1 MPTTITE
8 PSGGWLPALLQLADA
23 AFPTGSYAH
32 SFGLEEIVRQGE
44 VKDEATLGAFLRERF
59 IPALAHVDLPLV
71 REARSAAAARDR
83 ADLMALDRLA
93 GALRLSRELREAS
106 LQTGRRRL
114 AILIRL
120 RPTPELE
127 LLDQICREDPL
138 AGHHAI
144 VWGASCAS
152 VPARAALEAYYYHS
166 VSCLCTAAPK
176 LIRLGQEGVQRVLSE
191 CLREADHRV
200 TKAFG
205 VSREAIGWFD
215 PTLDIASMHHEVAD
229 ERLFIS

>member
-1 MPTTITE
+1 MRFVARTTQPFASSCIERRLPGVPLSRCFALSPPAGMPTTITE

-23 AFPTGSYAH
+23 AFPTGWYAH

-44 VKDEATLGAFLRERF
+44 VRDEATLGAFLRERF
-59 IPALAHVDLPLV
+59 IPALGYVELPLV

-138 AGHHAI
+138 AGHHAV
-144 VWGASCAS
+144 VWGASAPPCRHGLPWKPTTTIPFPACA
-152 VPARAALEAYYYHS
+152 
-166 VSCLCTAAPK
+166 
-176 LIRLGQEGVQRVLSE
+176 RLLPS
-191 CLREADHRV
+191 
-200 TKAFG
+200 
-205 VSREAIGWFD
+205 
-215 PTLDIASMHHEVAD
+215 
-229 ERLFIS
+229 